1 MARGVSQAA
10 LAAIMVAS
18 ALVAHPAT
26 APLEQI
32 IDVPAGGNL
41 QQALNQIQPG
51 GTIRL
56 APGATYTGI
65 FTLPAKYGT
74 SYILITTRDAV
85 LPPAGMR
92 IDPRYKPSLA
102 TIRSGTTASA
112 INTAIGASFYRFV
125 GVAFEANLNGAGD
138 VIALG
143 TSAQSSLAQVPHH
156 FEFDRVLI
164 SGDPTAGQKRGIA
177 ANAAEVSIINSDIR
191 GIRAV
196 GQDSQAIAA
205 WNTPGPIVIS
215 NNYLEAAGENVL
227 FGGADINLPNVVPSD
242 ITVDGNFMTKDV
254 AWRGSSWTVKNLFE
268 LKAARRV
275 TVRRNTF
282 QYNWGGGQSGFAIVF
297 TPRNQN
303 GKNPWVV
310 VEDIEFS
317 GNVVSHSGSAFNLLG
332 HDDMFPSGQ
341 LARVQIKNNLVFDI
355 TASAWAGNG
364 IFAQI
369 GGEPRDI
376 TIDHNTVFHDGNIV
390 TFYSGS
396 YLNASGVKVA
406 GGPTLGFVFTNNLL
420 KHNAYGIF
428 GSGQAFGNG
437 TLAYYAP
444 GAVVQRNVM
453 ATNTPSIASRYPAD
467 NQFPLLAVFTSN
479 FQNPANS
486 DYALVAGSSYI
497 NSGTDSRDIGCDVAI
512 MPQHAMPTAPA
523 GFRVKHN

>member
-1 MARGVSQAA
+1 V
-10 LAAIMVAS
+10 IVAS
-18 ALVAHPAT
+18 ALGAGSSTVA
-26 APLEQI
+26 LEQI

-56 APGATYTGI
+56 IAGATYTGV
-65 FTLPAKYGT
+65 FTLPAKGGS
-74 SYILITTRDAV
+74 SYIVITTRDAN
-85 LPPAGMR
+85 LPPPGTR
-92 IDPRYKPSLA
+92 IDPSYKPFLA

-112 INTAIGASFYRFV
+112 INTAAGASYYRFI
-125 GVAFEANLNGAGD
+125 GVAFDANQYGSGD

-156 FEFDRVLI
+156 LEFDRVLI
-164 SGDPTAGQKRGIA
+164 SGDPAAGQKRGIA
-177 ANAAEVSIINSDIR
+177 ANASQVSIINSDIR
-191 GIRAV
+191 GIRAA
-196 GQDSQAIAA
+196 GQDSQAIAG

-227 FGGADINLPNVVPSD
+227 FGGADINIPDVVPSD
-242 ITVDGNFMTKDV
+242 IIVDANFMTKDV
-254 AWRGSSWTVKNLFE
+254 AWRGSNWTVKNLFE

-310 VEDIEFS
+310 VEDVEFS
-317 GNVVSHSGSAFNLLG
+317 GNIVNHSGSAFNLLG

-341 LARVQIKNNLVFDI
+341 LARVQIRNNLVLDI
-355 TASAWAGNG
+355 TAATWAGNG
-364 IFAQI
+364 LLAQI

-390 TFYSGS
+390 TFYSGT
-396 YLNASGVKVA
+396 YPNASGVKVN

-437 TLAYYAP
+437 TLGYYAP
-444 GAVVQRNVM
+444 GAIVQRNVM
-453 ATNTPSIASRYPAD
+453 ATNTPAIASRYPPD
-467 NQFPLLAVFTSN
+467 NQFPLLAVFLSN
-479 FQNPANS
+479 FQNIATS
-486 DYALVAGSSYI
+486 DYSLVAGSPYI
-497 NSGTDSRDIGCDVAI
+497 NAGIDSKNIGFDAAL
-512 MPQHAMPTAPA
+512 MPQYKVPTVPA
-523 GFRVKHN
+523 GFRLTKGN